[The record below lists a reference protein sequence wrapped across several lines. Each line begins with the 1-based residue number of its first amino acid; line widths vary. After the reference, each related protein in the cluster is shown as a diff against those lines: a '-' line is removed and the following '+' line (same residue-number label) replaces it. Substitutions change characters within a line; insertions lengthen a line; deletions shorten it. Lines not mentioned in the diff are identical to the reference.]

1 MQGIELDD
9 VNHIPLAM
17 NEFRGPW
24 TTRNEKNS
32 VTRRPVNGSEHPPQR
47 FWKQSVMPSP
57 WRLLFALT
65 RLRLFNAWALGE
77 RQSPFFQDVE
87 RWTGLRAEF
96 VVWQVD
102 ALNDHA

>member
-1 MQGIELDD
+1 
-9 VNHIPLAM
+9 
-17 NEFRGPW
+17 
-24 TTRNEKNS
+24 
-32 VTRRPVNGSEHPPQR
+32 
-47 FWKQSVMPSP
+47 MPSP

-77 RQSPFFQDVE
+77 RQSPFFQEVE